1 MATTI
6 EELNI
11 ILQANTAQFE
21 AGLARAQRESAAK
34 LTAIESRFAGFTSR
48 LKNSASSLALGVG
61 TSLAAAFSIDAL
73 TGYADAWTRVTRAL
87 EGSEKV
93 FGVALKSGEDV
104 ARMAIESRSNLEE
117 LSKLYIRT
125 AVSAS
130 KLGIDTSVA
139 AETTVT
145 FAKALKLGQA
155 NTAEQT
161 AAMGQFSQALQK
173 GKLDGDEFRTI
184 MESAGVVQQAL
195 IEKFKVSG
203 ATLIQ
208 MAHDGK
214 ITSKDIIAALQQIKP
229 KVDEAFGRS
238 AATVSEAWENLKTA
252 VTVYV
257 GQVNQAEGGTRKLAD
272 ALQAMAANV
281 DRIAK
286 GLEVAGITLAAILAP
301 TVIAPLWGLVAGL
314 AAGAS
319 AGAMLTSALVGVA
332 LAALT
337 AFNVVRTFGAEWTV
351 IEEKGITAR
360 ALLIAFSE
368 EVYKAVGAAIGYV
381 SDLFAQLADAVLDL
395 FVGFRDGAASG
406 GKAAVEFGDVVR
418 KVLNG
423 LIGATTA
430 AGYALA
436 ANFKTIFGVLPEAII
451 GALNSA
457 LGALEQFVRGVAALP
472 KLLGGVSIID
482 EGALGI
488 PRIPNIFAGAAADAR
503 ELWKSAALAM
513 GKDYVSAMTAAADEV
528 KDRIIARAGDLMD
541 AKRWRQGTTVTKDIA
556 PPTIYP
562 DPLDKHFT
570 DALRK
575 LKEHTETLLAEARA
589 VGLGTAE
596 KERAHAVQELLNK
609 AKEKD
614 IAITPQLLAQMDEL
628 ARAYGN
634 ARGKLELLQAIQ
646 GKREDTEALQR
657 EVQLTGAFGEEAHR
671 LRVEWELYAAA
682 RKAGQ
687 VVTPGSDLEAEIKRT
702 AAANAAMQ
710 QLNDSI
716 AAVRDTSRSALSG
729 FINDLRA
736 GKSGAEALAGAL
748 GKIGDKLV
756 DMAVNG
762 LVEAAL
768 GPLFRGAGS
777 GGGGGGGLLSIFGFA
792 DGGVMTP
799 AGPRALNR
807 FAGGGISRTPAIFGE
822 TGQAEAAVPLPDG
835 RRIPV
840 ELRLPDINA
849 AARQASAGATA
860 SPVSVTV
867 APVFHVGGKVSAED
881 LAALE
886 TRVVRAIKP
895 VATAAVSDAMERR
908 PGFGRRGV

>member
-1 MATTI
+1 MATTV

-11 ILQANTAQFE
+11 VLQASTAQFE
-21 AGLARAQRESAAK
+21 AGLARAQRESGAR
-34 LTAIESRFAGFTSR
+34 LSAIESRFDGFASR
-48 LKNSASSLALGVG
+48 LKNSASSLALGLG
-61 TSLAAAFSIDAL
+61 ASFAAAFSVGAI
-73 TGYADAWTRVTRAL
+73 TEYADAWVRVTRSLA
-87 EGSEKV
+87 GASEIY
-93 FGVALKSGEDV
+93 GIALKSGEEV
-104 ARMAIESRSNLEE
+104 ARMAMETRSSLEAVE
-117 LSKLYIRT
+117 KLYVRT
-125 AVSAS
+125 AAAAA
-130 KLGIDTSVA
+130 KLGFSTQVA
-139 AETTVT
+139 ADVTTT
-145 FAKALKLGQA
+145 FAKALKLGSA
-155 NTAEQT
+155 NTAEQ
-161 AAMGQFSQALQK
+161 ASVMIQFSQALQK
-173 GKLDGDEFRTI
+173 GKLDGDEFRSI
-184 MESAGVVQQAL
+184 MENAGVVQQAL

-203 ATLIQ
+203 AQLIQ

-214 ITSKDIIAALQQIKP
+214 ISAKDIIAALQQVKP
-229 KVDEAFGRS
+229 KIDEVFNRS

-252 VTVYV
+252 LTVYV
-257 GQVNQAEGGTRKLAD
+257 GQLNEAQGGTRAIAD
-272 ALQAMAANV
+272 LLQGMAKHIDDIANGLQVVGVTMAA
-281 DRIAK
+281 I
-286 GLEVAGITLAAILAP
+286 VAPAVLTSLWGMVSALTVGATAGATLAGAVTGVLLA
-301 TVIAPLWGLVAGL
+301 LL
-314 AAGAS
+314 AA
-319 AGAMLTSALVGVA
+319 MQVA
-332 LAALT
+332 
-337 AFNVVRTFGAEWTV
+337 RTFGAEWTV

-368 EVYKAVGAAIGYV
+368 EVYKAVGAAISYV
-381 SDLFAQLADAVLDL
+381 GDLFAQLADAVLDL

-423 LIGATTA
+423 IIGATTA

-488 PRIPNIFAGAAADAR
+488 PRIPNMFAGAAADVQA
-503 ELWKSAALAM
+503 LWKSAAEAM
-513 GKDYVSAMTAAADEV
+513 GRDYIGAMTEAADEV
-528 KDRIIARAGDLMD
+528 KRRMLSRAGDLMD
-541 AKRWRQGTTVTKDIA
+541 EKRWLQGTTVTRELT
-556 PPTIYP
+556 PPTVYP

-657 EVQLTGAFGEEAHR
+657 EVQLTGLYGQELTRA
-671 LRVEWELYAAA
+671 RVEFELLAAA
-682 RKAGQ
+682 KKAGQ
-687 VVTPGSDLEAEIKRT
+687 IVTPGSDLEAEIKRT

-748 GKIGDKLV
+748 NKIGDKLV

-777 GGGGGGGLLSIFGFA
+777 GGSGGGLLSIFGFA

-807 FAGGGISRTPAIFGE
+807 FAGGGVSGTAAIFGE
-822 TGQAEAAVPLPDG
+822 AGPEAAVPLPDG

-849 AARQASAGATA
+849 AARQAATGGGPSA
-860 SPVSVTV
+860 VSVTV